1 VAVLQAL
8 RAEDTGAGAVGS
20 RMGAAAGRTRRQ
32 AELCAEQD
40 GLLVHSA
47 VVLPEWVDYNGH
59 AHESRLVQVFGDATD
74 ALLAAVGID
83 AEYLR
88 AGGSYYTVETHLSL
102 LREALAGQ
110 RLRVT
115 TQVLGSDD
123 KRLHVFHSLYR
134 DDDGRAAGN
143 RRADAGARRP
153 QAPAGR
159 PSAGRPARLG
169 SPSSPHG
176 TPAIPLR
183 TAWASGSRC
192 RGDVPQ
198 RLPG

>member
-1 VAVLQAL
+1 
-8 RAEDTGAGAVGS
+8 
-20 RMGAAAGRTRRQ
+20 
-32 AELCAEQD
+32 
-40 GLLVHSA
+40 LLVHSA

-134 DDDGRAAGN
+134 DDDDELLATAEQMLVHVDAGAGRAA
-143 RRADAGARRP
+143 P
-153 QAPAGR
+153 APADLL
-159 PSAGRPARLG
+159 ARVAKLTARH
-169 SPSSPHG
+169 S
-176 TPAIPLR
+176 AIPTPDGVGKR
-183 TAWASGSRC
+183 IA
-192 RGDVPQ
+192 
-198 RLPG
+198 LPR